1 MILFDIE
8 KNEPVSLLDVNREL
22 NKNYIYYAAHPSGP
36 VVWAQGEA
44 VEWLPDRYIVLIN
57 PECE

>member
-22 NKNYIYYAAHPSGP
+22 SKNYIYYAAHPSGP
-36 VVWAQGEA
+36 IAWARCEP
-44 VEWLPDRYIVLIN
+44 VEWLPGRYIVLIN